1 MTTSRCSCSTTAAGR
16 GKTSG
21 LELSQIRT
29 QGAHLFHIRDG
40 RVTRLVRYL
49 NRDRAFADLGLAP
62 DPDSPEA

>member
-40 RVTRLVRYL
+40 KVIKLVNYL
-49 NRDRAFADLGLAP
+49 WDRERALADLGL
-62 DPDSPEA
+62 EG

>member
-40 RVTRLVRYL
+40 KVTRLVLYWD
-49 NRDRAFADLGLAP
+49 RDLVLADLGL
-62 DPDSPEA
+62 EA